1 VHASNKALC
10 HRQAFEIAVTYFAE
24 DKSKASPDE
33 FFNHFAQFRLS
44 FQVRCDT
51 RVI

>member
-1 VHASNKALC
+1 MALC

-44 FQVRCDT
+44 FQVRN
-51 RVI
+51 VAVHSLFKLP